1 MQFCGMW
8 ISKIAAL
15 PPKRDRL
22 WETNVFVRWQVRYPV
37 FKMWGHIFQTLVW
50 FHGNVDQLKSFWWKG
65 GRKVYNNMVASTDSP
80 LISCSCL
87 KDKVLLVAVRVAG
100 ERPNPKRD
108 PNLTSH
114 PCYGVRKRRTDPEK
128 ICYELM
134 EHQWKLRRAIGKFL
148 LHSFITGRWMDSSGS
163 GLKPCWQGRRKDV
176 LASSLNMVQTFQNAF
191 FGGLFNVEHRAILK
205 KKKPTFVLTGTKS
218 T

>member
-87 KDKVLLVAVRVAG
+87 KDIVLLVAVRVAG
-100 ERPNPKRD
+100 ERLNPTRD
-108 PNLTSH
+108 PNLTSQ

-128 ICYELM
+128 ICCELM

-191 FGGLFNVEHRAILK
+191 FWVAI
-205 KKKPTFVLTGTKS
+205 
-218 T
+218 